1 MIYENK
7 SGTIISKAWGYMY
20 LLGGFVSSLQDGSF
34 FSVVE
39 ASGVLDEFL

>member
-20 LLGGFVSSLQDGSF
+20 LLVAFVSSLPGYSF
-34 FSVVE
+34 FSSVIE
-39 ASGVLDEFL
+39 ASGVLDDS